1 MKYLLSDKEL
11 EKKNYKFLKQFMEIF
26 IFHELNTEQ
35 TGKFYTSAIST
46 KEADKITNPKVL
58 STIMKYTVI
67 LDEPPPQYLSSIQN
81 IKETDQ
87 TEASIFISTTK
98 EHGGK
103 IKGQA
108 FTNENGLLFL
118 AMPYE
123 GGWTAKLN
131 DQTVPIKRADYGF
144 MCLEIPAGDNTLE
157 LCYSTPLLLPGAIIS
172 IISAG
177 LLIVLL
183 ILKNRKRKKVN
194 AEI

>member
-11 EKKNYKFLKQFMEIF
+11 EKKNYKFLKQFGNIYVYRN
-26 IFHELNTEQ
+26 LNTEQ
-35 TGKFYTSAIST
+35 IGKFYTTAIST

-67 LDEPPPQYLSSIQN
+67 LDEPPPQYLSAIQN
-81 IKETDQ
+81 IKKTDQ
-87 TEASIFISTTK
+87 NEASIFISTSK
-98 EHGGK
+98 DHGGK
-103 IKGQA
+103 INGQV

-118 AMPYE
+118 SIPYE

-131 DQTVPIKRADYGF
+131 GQSVPIKRADYGF
-144 MCLEIPAGDNTLE
+144 MCLEVPAGDNTLE

-172 IISAG
+172 ILSVG

-183 ILKNRKRKKVN
+183 IVKNRKRKKAN
-194 AEI
+194 AEV